1 MNENHA
7 TNTQRS
13 AIKHALAN
21 NTAATAFIGLGS
33 NQQHPQ
39 LQVIRACTSLA
50 LHPQIQL
57 LAVSPWY
64 SSKAV
69 GPEQPDY
76 INGAVKIC
84 TSLAPEPLLDAL
96 QTIENQQGRVRTQ
109 HWGPRTLDLDLL
121 LYGEQTINS
130 ERLKVPHPYLAERN
144 FVLQPL
150 LAIEPS
156 LHLPDGRAINTIAWQ
171 IGTENLFQL

>member
-1 MNENHA
+1 MNENHVS
-7 TNTQRS
+7 TKYRS
-13 AIKHALAN
+13 AIDS
-21 NTAATAFIGLGS
+21 TAFVGLGS

-39 LQVIRACTSLA
+39 LQVIRACTKLA
-50 LHPQIQL
+50 LHPQIRL

-69 GPEQPDY
+69 GPEQPNY

-96 QTIENQQGRVRTQ
+96 QSIEDQHGRVRTQ

-121 LYGEQTINS
+121 LYGGQTINS
-130 ERLKVPHPYLAERN
+130 ARLNVPHAYLAERN

-150 LAIEPS
+150 LAIEPN
-156 LHLPDGRAINTIAWQ
+156 LHLPDGRTIATIARE